1 MPASHSWFSFM
12 FTEFTSIEVTGRD
25 SLEWTLPWS
34 EQLATL
40 ASSKGDVRVQQMAVA
55 LVLLA
60 CSLPILQLIVDQAG
74 GVWCANKLRCS
85 QYAYCGT
92 GCQSQSSYAAPKGV
106 LPGRILFNY
115 LGSNRVDIVYNDIPV
130 TRNDFVWVL
139 GLSFA
144 IDMNLSGVP
153 QNGTHS
159 VSWNPNLTK
168 AAAKSWRATH
178 SNGRI
183 VISIGGPQLYI
194 NNAVLRCE
202 LVWSPK
208 SHSVACKRLLFHH
221 HHRPRLQRWWHWYR
235 HWAVSQW
242 RLHSSL
248 S

>member
-1 MPASHSWFSFM
+1 M
-12 FTEFTSIEVTGRD
+12 
-25 SLEWTLPWS
+25 
-34 EQLATL
+34 
-40 ASSKGDVRVQQMAVA
+40 
-55 LVLLA
+55 LLA

-74 GVWCANKLRCS
+74 GVRCANKLRCS
-85 QYAYCGT
+85 QYDYCGT

-130 TRNDFVWVL
+130 TRNDFVWML

-183 VISIGGPQLYI
+183 VISIGGSQLYI
-194 NNAVLRCE
+194 NKSVYDVNWYDPPNPAQWLANAFASITIIVQDYCVDGIDIDIERFPNGACI
-202 LVWSPK
+202 LV
-208 SHSVACKRLLFHH
+208 SHRATDHH
-221 HHRPRLQRWWHWYR
+221 SEEQ
-235 HWAVSQW
+235 
-242 RLHSSL
+242 
-248 S
+248 

>member
-1 MPASHSWFSFM
+1 
-12 FTEFTSIEVTGRD
+12 
-25 SLEWTLPWS
+25 
-34 EQLATL
+34 
-40 ASSKGDVRVQQMAVA
+40 MAVS

-74 GVWCANKLRCS
+74 GVRCANKLRCS

-130 TRNDFVWVL
+130 TRNDFVWML
-139 GLSFA
+139 GWSFA
-144 IDMNLSGVP
+144 IDMNLGGVP
-153 QNGTHS
+153 QNGSHS

-183 VISIGGPQLYI
+183 LNSTLTRLFTMWTGMIPQI
-194 NNAVLRCE
+194 
-202 LVWSPK
+202 P
-208 SHSVACKRLLFHH
+208 SVACKRLRFHH
-221 HHRPRLQRWWHWYR
+221 HHRPRLLRWWHWHR
-235 HWAVSQW
+235 HWAVSQR

>member
-1 MPASHSWFSFM
+1 
-12 FTEFTSIEVTGRD
+12 
-25 SLEWTLPWS
+25 
-34 EQLATL
+34 
-40 ASSKGDVRVQQMAVA
+40 
-55 LVLLA
+55 VLLA

-74 GVWCANKLRCS
+74 GVRCANKLRCS

-153 QNGTHS
+153 QNGIHS

-183 VISIGGPQLYI
+183 VISIGGSQLYT
-194 NNAVLRCE
+194 NNAVYDVNWHDPPNPTQWLANAFSSITIIVQDYSVDGIDIGIERFPNGACI
-202 LVWSPK
+202 LV
-208 SHSVACKRLLFHH
+208 SHRAPDHH
-221 HHRPRLQRWWHWYR
+221 SEEQ
-235 HWAVSQW
+235 
-242 RLHSSL
+242 
-248 S
+248 